1 MKSIKKCGMLLLVL
15 FLFTTYVYA
24 IDAPQISA
32 NSAILVEPISGEIL
46 YEKNIHEKAYPAS
59 TTKMMTGLL
68 AMESGKLDDVIT
80 IDASVFKDLEEM
92 GSGANLHEGEKYTLR
107 DLLYYLLLP
116 SENDAANAIAAH
128 VGGSKDAFVE
138 LMNKRA
144 AEIGMKDTHF
154 ANPHGLHDENH
165 YTTAYDMY
173 LLAKEALKNELFAQI
188 TSTPRIVL
196 NNRELLTTNHLISRF
211 KDPNYYYSYASGIKT
226 GFTTPAGYCLVST
239 AEKNGIRYICV
250 VMRSKLDQTTGKIG
264 SFVDTKALYEW
275 AFGNFQKKTLVSAG
289 APAKEVE
296 VRLAQSK
303 DFLVLTP
310 DKDLTALVPSE
321 LKPEDLTYQYDVTPD
336 IIAPVKKG
344 DVLGKVTVSSGDK
357 TYGTLNLVALSDVDR
372 STFLYVLDR
381 VKTFFSSILFKLV
394 IALLLIIAIGLLIIR
409 MVNRRRRR
417 NRRNRGRYTGYNR
430 KR

>member
-1 MKSIKKCGMLLLVL
+1 MRRL
-15 FLFTTYVYA
+15 
-24 IDAPQISA
+24 
-32 NSAILVEPISGEIL
+32 
-46 YEKNIHEKAYPAS
+46 
-59 TTKMMTGLL
+59 
-68 AMESGKLDDVIT
+68 
-80 IDASVFKDLEEM
+80 

-275 AFGNFQKKTLVSAG
+275 AFGNFQKKDACLG
-289 APAKEVE
+289 RGLPAKEVE

-310 DKDLTALVPSE
+310 DKDLTALVPFRAENRRILLISMMS
-321 LKPEDLTYQYDVTPD
+321 LPISLL
-336 IIAPVKKG
+336 PVKK
-344 DVLGKVTVSSGDK
+344 
-357 TYGTLNLVALSDVDR
+357 
-372 STFLYVLDR
+372 
-381 VKTFFSSILFKLV
+381 
-394 IALLLIIAIGLLIIR
+394 
-409 MVNRRRRR
+409 RRRPRQGYGIKRR
-417 NRRNRGRYTGYNR
+417 QDLWHAESGCPQRR
-430 KR
+430 